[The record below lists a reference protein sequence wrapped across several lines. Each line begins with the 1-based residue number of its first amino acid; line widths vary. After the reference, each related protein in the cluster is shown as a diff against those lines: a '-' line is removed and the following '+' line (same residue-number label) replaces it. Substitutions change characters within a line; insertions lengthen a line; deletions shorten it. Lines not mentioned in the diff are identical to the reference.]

1 MSMKSE
7 SVLHYVASTDIQD
20 NVRVH
25 LDCLSLARLAATCR
39 VGLGVCSRHGKLRC
53 RDLSLTSKTCTV
65 ALAAVYMQ
73 DIRTLCVEFDGTQG
87 ALKAASAALDIPF
100 LRDFELMSH
109 EGYDVDNNEFAPHI
123 ALANILSEVV
133 MKPSLR
139 ILMVEWPDHE
149 GWDGGRERGEC
160 IGVKDSMLHCLL
172 DSFGRSPGLEVIDL
186 TFCPDI
192 EASVGGISALFKGLL
207 LCTTLRDFAY
217 KRAGLRAKHI
227 PIFGP
232 LLKQMTHLSSI
243 CLDFNLLFLGTLP
256 AGSQPFLPLSLRFL
270 TLQGLSADNDD
281 DDNAAVGL
289 LLDSIQPLKYLECLS
304 LGQNYWHPHISR
316 LVEVIGGKEH
326 LTWLRLRACALGP
339 DCIDHLRLLICS
351 LMGLEVLDISWNHL
365 GDHVFELARPLSV
378 APNLRT
384 VYIDLGHQSQEE
396 LQAWDEALGCTLVA
410 YNNFRHV

>member
-1 MSMKSE
+1 M
-7 SVLHYVASTDIQD
+7 HYFASTAIQLQD
-20 NVRVH
+20 EVRVH

-53 RDLSLTSKTCTV
+53 RDLSLTSKTCAV
-65 ALAAVYMQ
+65 ALAAVYMP
-73 DIRTLCVEFDGTQG
+73 DIRTCCVEFDGTQG

-100 LRDFELMSH
+100 LRDFGLLCH
-109 EGYDVDNNEFAPHI
+109 NCCHYVDNNELAPHI
-123 ALANILSEVV
+123 ALANLLSEVV

-139 ILMVEWPDHE
+139 IIMVEWPDHE

-186 TFCPDI
+186 TFCPGI
-192 EASVGGISALFKGLL
+192 EASIGGINALFKGLL
-207 LCTTLRDFAY
+207 LTTTLRDFAY
-217 KRAGLRAKHI
+217 KGGGLRAKHI

-243 CLDFNLLFLGTLP
+243 CFDSNLLFLGTPP
-256 AGSQPFLPLSLRFL
+256 AGSQPFLPWSLRFL
-270 TLQGLSADNDD
+270 SLQGLSADDD
-281 DDNAAVGL
+281 DDDAAAVDL

-304 LGQNYWHPHISR
+304 LAQNWWHPHMSR

-326 LTWLRLRACALGP
+326 LTCLSLRACALGP
-339 DCIDHLRLLICS
+339 DCVDHLRLLICS

-378 APNLRT
+378 APNLRA
-384 VYIDLGHQSQEE
+384 VHIDLSHQSQEE

-410 YNNFRHV
+410 CTRL